1 METLAVE
8 ERTQADLQT
17 QHLEQVKEQEDLAM
31 VQAQDKE
38 LDKV

>member
-1 METLAVE
+1 MAE

-17 QHLEQVKEQEDLAM
+17 QHLEQVKEQEDLVM
-31 VQAQDKE
+31 VQDQDKE